1 MADCP
6 FKRQC
11 EIEASFHQLQAAA
24 YYELARSCRDYGF
37 PYMEAG
43 DLQKQA
49 ALAAAEARK
58 NLFAII

>member
-11 EIEASFHQLQAAA
+11 EVEASFWQRKAAGFYA
-24 YYELARSCRDYGF
+24 LARDCCDYGF
-37 PYMEAG
+37 PYQKAD
-43 DLQKQA
+43 DLQEQA
-49 ALAAAEARK
+49 AAAARRAMI